1 MSRSF
6 ATNVKKTVYQPNFRM
21 VDKPNGSSNS
31 PEIKDWFTLKT
42 LGATAG
48 LISIA
53 AITKKFFNDS

>member
-1 MSRSF
+1 
-6 ATNVKKTVYQPNFRM
+6 M

-31 PEIKDWFTLKT
+31 PEIKYWFTLKT